1 MVRVNWYDFAKH
13 VAYPAMKALWGYQI
27 IGKENLIEA
36 SKGKVVVITT
46 HASPVGGLAVGL
58 AESLV
63 LDDEPYLII
72 HKKWQKNIAHYF
84 LDTMNIIWVNGI
96 WKNKTQKSDD
106 HLAVRQIG
114 EKLLEEKTR
123 GIIIASQ
130 GELNIPD
137 SSKVHFHAGGLVGA
151 IYAVRRGAEVYVV
164 PGYDCGVPYGGKNER
179 RMPMLGKRIKAIFG
193 EPIRVTI
200 EQDPRELTTLLE
212 DRVKDLM
219 RKYS

>member
-1 MVRVNWYDFAKH
+1 M
-13 VAYPAMKALWGYQI
+13 
-27 IGKENLIEA
+27 
-36 SKGKVVVITT
+36 
-46 HASPVGGLAVGL
+46 
-58 AESLV
+58 ES
-63 LDDEPYLII
+63 
-72 HKKWQKNIAHYF
+72 
-84 LDTMNIIWVNGI
+84 G
-96 WKNKTQKSDD
+96 KNKTQKSDD

-123 GIIIASQ
+123 GIIVAPQ
-130 GELNIPD
+130 GEINRTGIDNI
-137 SSKVHFHAGGLVGA
+137 HFTGGCLVGA
-151 IYAVRRGAEVYVV
+151 ISAVKKGAEVYVV

-200 EQDPRELTTLLE
+200 EQDPRELATLLE